1 MSRTLVNAANTGYTG
16 LSKIKAHI
24 DKVIQSPGK
33 NKEDTIKEYKKAM
46 ESVLMVLDRDLP
58 AIQRV
63 LQGSEGIA
71 KLQKENA
78 DLTVEVGLL
87 TAKNADLWKV
97 NEKLTDFSKVTEK
110 VQDMLNDFKQ
120 DLPDPHSQVDVTMK
134 KEIKDAVK
142 DNLKEVMTEAVNKIV
157 NTDKMK
163 KTFAEVVNNSQ
174 NIIKKET
181 KKCFDESLSSAL
193 QESQNEIV
201 AKTTARQEDDQFE
214 KERRVRNVTIANI
227 PESSLPDTKGRE
239 EADSLFT
246 SQLLQIR
253 RNQVITCYRAGP
265 PIGTGSNKDKEGP
278 RPLIVILETPELAK
292 SKHKYGNGDRII
304 DDDGVT
310 YWVNPDL
317 TRAERKANW
326 RAREK
331 RKERARRREGD
342 GTVPESG
349 NSANVVTQGL

>member
-1 MSRTLVNAANTGYTG
+1 MSRTLLNAANTGYTG
-16 LSKIKAHI
+16 LTKIKGQL
-24 DKVIQSPGK
+24 DKVIQSSGK
-33 NKEDTIKEYKKAM
+33 SKEDTIKEYKKVM
-46 ESVLMVLDRDLP
+46 EWVTMVLDRDLP

-78 DLTVEVGLL
+78 DLTGEVSVL
-87 TAKNADLWKV
+87 TAQNADLWKV
-97 NEKLTDFSKVTEK
+97 NEKLTDYSKVTDK
-110 VQDMLNDFKQ
+110 VQEMLTEFKR
-120 DLPDPHSQVDVTMK
+120 DLPDPAQSQVDVTMK

-214 KERRVRNVTIANI
+214 KERRVRNVTVVNI
-227 PESSLPDTKGRE
+227 PESSLPESKDRE
-239 EADSLFT
+239 EADAVFT
-246 SQLLQIR
+246 SELLQIR
-253 RNQVITCYRAGP
+253 RNQVIACYRAGP

-278 RPLIVILETPELAK
+278 RPLIVVLETPELAK

-304 DDDGVT
+304 VDGVI

-331 RKERARRREGD
+331 RKERFRRREGG
-342 GTVPESG
+342 GTAPESG
-349 NSANVVTQGL
+349 NSANVVT